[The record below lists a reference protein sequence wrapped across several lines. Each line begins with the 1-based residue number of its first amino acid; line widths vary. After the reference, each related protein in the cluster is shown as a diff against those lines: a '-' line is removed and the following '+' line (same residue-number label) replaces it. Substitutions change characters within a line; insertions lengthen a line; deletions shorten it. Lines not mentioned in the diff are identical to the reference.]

1 METGNIERNILEMI
15 TKRYLEE
22 YLGVNGVNTLIIALM
37 GEIHEKW
44 YTGCSLNLWL
54 ELVME
59 HQVTEKFTNNCSS
72 KLWIGL
78 IN

>member
-1 METGNIERNILEMI
+1 METGNIEKNILGMI
-15 TKRYLEE
+15 RKRYSEE

-44 YTGCSLNLWL
+44 YTGCSVNLWL

-59 HQVTEKFTNNCSS
+59 HQVTEKFTKNCSS
-72 KLWIGL
+72 KLLIGL
-78 IN
+78 VN